1 MRISVA
7 LCTFDGARWL
17 GAQLASIAAQTHA
30 PHELVLRDD
39 GSADGTLDVARRF
52 AEGAP
57 FPVRILESAGR
68 EGVAAN
74 FAAAAR
80 ACAGDFVAFCDQDD
94 VWHPDKLATL
104 ARAADAAGDADLVF
118 ADARCVDADLRPLGY
133 TLWESLGLS
142 RARRLALAGGDADAV
157 LDVLLW
163 RNVVAG
169 TAAMV
174 RASRLELVLPIGDGW
189 IHDGWTALL
198 LALWGRVVPVAT
210 STLDYRQHGAN
221 QVGARRLA
229 PGERAERAR
238 AAMFDEYR
246 RQHDALARLRDH
258 ARALRPRL
266 AGEERARLDAR
277 LPKVEMKLAHLARR
291 AGLPEARI
299 ARVPAVLG
307 ELVRGRYAR
316 YASGLASAARDLV
329 VLGHGRPTTDN

>member
-1 MRISVA
+1 MRIAVA
-7 LCTFDGARWL
+7 LCTYDGARWL
-17 GAQLASIAAQTHA
+17 DAQLASVASQSLV
-30 PHELVLRDD
+30 PYELVLRDD
-39 GSADGTLDVARRF
+39 GSSDATLDVARRF
-52 AEGAP
+52 AERAR

-80 ACAGDFVAFCDQDD
+80 ACTGEFVAFCDQDD

-104 ARAADAAGDADLVF
+104 AAAAARAGDADVVF
-118 ADARCVDADLRPLGY
+118 SDARCTDADLHPLGF

-142 RARRLALAGGDADAV
+142 RARQAALAGGDADAV

-174 RASRLELVLPIGDGW
+174 RAERLDLVLPIGEGW

-198 LALWGRVVPVAT
+198 LALWGRAVPVARP
-210 STLDYRQHGAN
+210 TLDYRQHGAN
-221 QVGARRLA
+221 QVGAQRLTV
-229 PGERAERAR
+229 PERATRAR
-238 AAMFDEYR
+238 VAAFDEYR

-258 ARALRPRL
+258 ALAARPRL
-266 AGEERARLDAR
+266 SNADRARLDAR
-277 LPKVEMKLAHLARR
+277 LPKVDDKLAHLARR
-291 AGLPEARI
+291 AGLPASRV
-299 ARVPAVLG
+299 ARVPAVLS

-316 YASGLASAARDLV
+316 YASGAMSAGRDLV
-329 VLGHGRPTTDN
+329 V